1 MQVLLSILEPMLQRS
16 KMAFNMMLAEQQ
28 QPKINLKEI

>member
-1 MQVLLSILEPMLQRS
+1 MLQRS